1 MDTMTIERTLGDLVA
16 ENPARA
22 DILESLG
29 LDFCC
34 GGSQRLDEACL
45 AAGLDPATVARLLQ
59 KPPAM
64 VTTVGEEPDVRTLSL
79 TALVDHIEATHHAFM
94 KRALPRL
101 AQLATKV
108 SEVHGE
114 HHPHLRE
121 MKETLAE
128 LTAEIELHLGKEE
141 AVLFPAIRTLEA
153 NQGAPEFHCG
163 HLANPI
169 TVMEHEHDQ
178 AGAALARLRELS
190 DGYTLPEGACETFA
204 AYYEAL
210 QALERDLHRHIHK
223 ENNVLFPRTLA
234 VAGKVDDE
242 AVG

>member
-1 MDTMTIERTLGDLVA
+1 MDTVTIERTLGDLVA
-16 ENPARA
+16 DNPARA

-45 AAGLDPATVARLLQ
+45 AVGLDPATVARLLQ
-59 KPPAM
+59 RPPVIA
-64 VTTVGEEPDVRTLSL
+64 TTVSAEPDLRALTL

-101 AQLATKV
+101 AQFAAKV
-108 SEVHGE
+108 SEVHGDL
-114 HHPHLRE
+114 HPYLRE
-121 MKETLAE
+121 MKETLAD

-153 NQGAPEFHCG
+153 NEGAPAFHCG
-163 HLANPI
+163 HLSNPI
-169 TVMEHEHDQ
+169 RVMEQEHDQ

-190 DGYTLPEGACETFA
+190 GGYALPEGACETFA

-234 VAGKVDDE
+234 AAG
-242 AVG
+242 G